1 MMVIIANIEGAGKEN
16 TAEKKERKGT
26 TTVMR
31 KMKLEKRI
39 KSCIGGKA

>member
-1 MMVIIANIEGAGKEN
+1 MVIIANIEGGKEN

-39 KSCIGGKA
+39 KSCIGGKP